1 MQRYRPLIVDQPA
14 GAAGGNTSGGWST
27 AAIAPTGN
35 VMAAAS
41 PARRVPTPAQAEL
54 PVPFPL
60 RTVNAWLFSGTHPA
74 LVDCGIGTPESYRLL
89 HEAAKEAGLDLGT
102 ATLYLTH
109 GHVDHVGNAHRLQV
123 DHRIRLAAPEAERP
137 FVESFRRDAE
147 RRNDE
152 FADAL
157 RHHGMPAADVQR
169 IRADSDAI
177 DAYTEDA
184 RLDAPLADGQR
195 VVMGD
200 QDVTVVR
207 TPGHTPG
214 STSYLTEAGQFLCGD
229 TLLEHITSNA
239 VELRDADQGNFHTYV
254 QTVDALRRFV
264 GVDCLPGHHAPFA
277 LTDAVLDRHLSF
289 HEERRNKILAVLHR
303 PKTAYQ
309 VMRELYPEWTSDPKL
324 FMGMA
329 EIVGHLHSLEA
340 DGKVRRQEDA
350 DGGRRFT
357 RTS

>member
-1 MQRYRPLIVDQPA
+1 
-14 GAAGGNTSGGWST
+14 
-27 AAIAPTGN
+27 
-35 VMAAAS
+35 MAD
-41 PARRVPTPAQAEL
+41 PAQVKL

-60 RTVNAWLFSGTHPA
+60 KTVNVWLFPGEAPA
-74 LVDCGIGTPESYRLL
+74 LVDCGIGTEESYRLL
-89 HEAAKEAGLDLGT
+89 HDGARAARIDLSA

-109 GHVDHVGNAHRLQV
+109 GHVDHVGNAHRLQT
-123 DHRIRLAAPEAERP
+123 DHQTRLAAPEAERP

-147 RRNDE
+147 VRNDE

-157 RHHGMPAADVQR
+157 RAHGMPATDVQR

-184 RLDAPLADGQR
+184 RLDAPLADGAR

-200 QDVTVVR
+200 LDVTVVR

-214 STSYLTEAGQFLCGD
+214 STSYLTEQGQLLSGD

-264 GVDCLPGHHAPFA
+264 GVACLPGHHDPFP
-277 LTDAVLDRHLSF
+277 LTDEVLDRHLAF
-289 HEERRNKILAVLHR
+289 HEERRQKILACLHR
-303 PKTAYQ
+303 PKSAFH

-329 EIVGHLHSLEA
+329 EIVGHLHSL
-340 DGKVRRQEDA
+340 DA
-350 DGGRRFT
+350 DGRLRMEEGESGVRRFVAVAP
-357 RTS
+357 